1 MVSDATNPE
10 DETGEA
16 ALDADTSESEQIA
29 DVKPSKKK
37 AFIAIGAAV
46 VVALIVFGFIL
57 PQLVDW
63 KLVGEAIRSA
73 SGWDLALLVFLALI
87 RYWPAGWIYSI
98 VLPGLPVK
106 RGTEA
111 WVATTA
117 VASTLPGFDLVLRL
131 GMYNSWGFPIE
142 RATSGMFL
150 SGLVEMSTKISIA
163 IFAVTI
169 WALVAADLP
178 LLAVAAIA
186 AAVAIGVGVVI
197 AMILRREQ
205 TARKVGRI
213 VERIL
218 RWGFTKLGRQE
229 PTEVVDRVLAVR
241 LEARDVL
248 GKRWPMAFF
257 AAFIGQAI
265 TYSMLT
271 LSLRAVG
278 VNSDLLDW
286 SQILL
291 VQGLAIILTL
301 IPITPGSVGVSA
313 LIYIGFFNLLTDG
326 QATDEIAA
334 GVILYRLATWLLPIP
349 IGWILTLRW
358 QASSGQRLFGGG
370 TGGASAPP
378 ESEPAAS

>member
-150 SGLVEMSTKISIA
+150 SGLVEMSPKISIA
-163 IFAVTI
+163 LFAVTI

-178 LLAVAAIA
+178 LLAGAAIA

>member
-1 MVSDATNPE
+1 MVSPTTDPE

-16 ALDADTSESEQIA
+16 AVTTGSSESEQVTTA
-29 DVKPSKKK
+29 KPSKKK
-37 AFIAIGAAV
+37 AFIAIGAAL
-46 VVALIVFGFIL
+46 VVAIIVFGFIL

-73 SGWDLALLVFLALI
+73 SGWEIALLVFLALI

-131 GMYNSWGFPIE
+131 GMYSSWGFPIE
-142 RATSGMFL
+142 RATSGMLL
-150 SGLVEMSTKISIA
+150 SGLVEMSTKISLA
-163 IFAVTI
+163 IFAVTV
-169 WALVAADLP
+169 WALIAADLP
-178 LLAVAAIA
+178 LLAVGAIA
-186 AAVAIGVGVVI
+186 AAVAIGAGI
-197 AMILRREQ
+197 AISMVLRKEK
-205 TARKVGRI
+205 TARKLGGVVARF
-213 VERIL
+213 L

-229 PTEVVDRVLAVR
+229 PTDVVDRVLSVR

-248 GKRWPMAFF
+248 GKRWPGAFF
-257 AAFIGQAI
+257 AAFLGQAI

-271 LSLRAVG
+271 LSLRTVG

-301 IPITPGSVGVSA
+301 IPITPGSVGVAA

-326 QATDEIAA
+326 KIPDQIAA

-358 QASSGQRLFGGG
+358 QASSGQKLFGGSG
-370 TGGASAPP
+370 GGASTPP
-378 ESEPAAS
+378 ASEPAAS

>member
-1 MVSDATNPE
+1 MVSAATNPG
-10 DETGEA
+10 DESGEA
-16 ALDADTSESEQIA
+16 APDAGLSESEQVTN
-29 DVKPSKKK
+29 VKPSKKK

-46 VVALIVFGFIL
+46 VMAIIVFGFIL

-73 SGWDLALLVFLALI
+73 SGWDIALLLFLALI

-186 AAVAIGVGVVI
+186 AAVAIVVGVVI

-229 PTEVVDRVLAVR
+229 PIDIVDRVLAVR
-241 LEARDVL
+241 LEAREVL
-248 GKRWPMAFF
+248 GQRWPTAFF
-257 AAFIGQAI
+257 AAFMGQAI
-265 TYSMLT
+265 VYTMLT

-301 IPITPGSVGVSA
+301 IPITPGSVGVSE

-326 QATDEIAA
+326 QATDQIAA

-349 IGWILTLRW
+349 IGWILTFRW
-358 QASSGQRLFGGG
+358 QANSGQRLFGGSS
-370 TGGASAPP
+370 GGASAPP
-378 ESEPAAS
+378 ESEPAGS

>member
-1 MVSDATNPE
+1 
-10 DETGEA
+10 
-16 ALDADTSESEQIA
+16 
-29 DVKPSKKK
+29 
-37 AFIAIGAAV
+37 
-46 VVALIVFGFIL
+46 
-57 PQLVDW
+57 
-63 KLVGEAIRSA
+63 
-73 SGWDLALLVFLALI
+73 
-87 RYWPAGWIYSI
+87 
-98 VLPGLPVK
+98 
-106 RGTEA
+106 
-111 WVATTA
+111 
-117 VASTLPGFDLVLRL
+117 
-131 GMYNSWGFPIE
+131 
-142 RATSGMFL
+142 MFL

-163 IFAVTI
+163 IFAVTM
-169 WALVAADLP
+169 WALIAADLP

-186 AAVAIGVGVVI
+186 AAVAIGVGVVV
-197 AMILRREQ
+197 AMILRREE

-229 PTEVVDRVLAVR
+229 PAEIVDRVLAVR

-248 GKRWPMAFF
+248 GKRWPKAFL

-301 IPITPGSVGVSA
+301 IPITPGSVGVAA

-326 QATDEIAA
+326 QASDEIAA
-334 GVILYRLATWLLPIP
+334 GVILYRLASWLLPIP
-349 IGWILTLRW
+349 IGWILILRW
-358 QASSGQRLFGGG
+358 QASSGQRLFGGNRG
-370 TGGASAPP
+370 NASAPP

>member
-1 MVSDATNPE
+1 MSDATNPE
-10 DETGEA
+10 DPFNDA
-16 ALDADTSESEQIA
+16 AVGAGTPESEQLT
-29 DVKPSKKK
+29 DVKPSKKR

-46 VVALIVFGFIL
+46 VMAIIVFGVIL

-63 KLVGEAIRSA
+63 KLVGEALRTA
-73 SGWDLALLVFLALI
+73 SGWDIALLTFLALI

-117 VASTLPGFDLVLRL
+117 VASTVPGFDLVLRL
-131 GMYNSWGFPIE
+131 AMYSSWGFPIE

-150 SGLVEMSTKISIA
+150 SGLVEMSTKIVIA
-163 IFAVTI
+163 ISAVTI
-169 WALVAADLP
+169 WALIAADLP
-178 LLAVAAIA
+178 LLAVGAIA
-186 AAVAIGVGVVI
+186 AAVAITVGVVI
-197 AMILRREQ
+197 AMILRKEDS
-205 TARKVGRI
+205 ARKVGRI

-229 PTEVVDRVLAVR
+229 PADIVDRVLSVR

-265 TYSMLT
+265 VYAMLT

-278 VNSDLLDW
+278 VGSDLLDW

-313 LIYIGFFNLLTDG
+313 LIYIGFFNMLTDG
-326 QATDEIAA
+326 KAPDQIAA
-334 GVILYRLATWLLPIP
+334 GVVLYRLATWLLPIP

-358 QASSGQRLFGGG
+358 QSKSGQKLFA
-370 TGGASAPP
+370 GGASKTP
-378 ESEPAAS
+378 EADPDPS

>member
-1 MVSDATNPE
+1 MPKT
-10 DETGEA
+10 
-16 ALDADTSESEQIA
+16 
-29 DVKPSKKK
+29 
-37 AFIAIGAAV
+37 
-46 VVALIVFGFIL
+46 
-57 PQLVDW
+57 
-63 KLVGEAIRSA
+63 KLK
-73 SGWDLALLVFLALI
+73 W
-87 RYWPAGWIYSI
+87 
-98 VLPGLPVK
+98 
-106 RGTEA
+106 T
-111 WVATTA
+111 
-117 VASTLPGFDLVLRL
+117 
-131 GMYNSWGFPIE
+131 
-142 RATSGMFL
+142 FL
-150 SGLVEMSTKISIA
+150 SPPK
-163 IFAVTI
+163 
-169 WALVAADLP
+169 
-178 LLAVAAIA
+178 
-186 AAVAIGVGVVI
+186 
-197 AMILRREQ
+197 R
-205 TARKVGRI
+205 
-213 VERIL
+213 
-218 RWGFTKLGRQE
+218 
-229 PTEVVDRVLAVR
+229 
-241 LEARDVL
+241 
-248 GKRWPMAFF
+248 KRWPMAFF

>member
-334 GVILYRLATWLLPIP
+334 GVILYRLATWLLPIR

>member
-1 MVSDATNPE
+1 MVSDATNP
-10 DETGEA
+10 DDGSGEA
-16 ALDADTSESEQIA
+16 APDAEPSDIEQLT

-37 AFIAIGAAV
+37 TFIAIGAAV
-46 VVALIVFGFIL
+46 VMAIIVFGIIL

-73 SGWDLALLVFLALI
+73 SGWDIALLLFLALI

-117 VASTLPGFDLVLRL
+117 VASTLPGFDLVLRIA
-131 GMYNSWGFPIE
+131 MYNSWGFPIE

-150 SGLVEMSTKISIA
+150 SGLVEMSTKIVIA
-163 IFAVTI
+163 ITAVTI
-169 WALVAADLP
+169 WALIAADLP
-178 LLAVAAIA
+178 LLAVGAIA
-186 AAVAIGVGVVI
+186 AAVAVTVGVVI
-197 AMILRREQ
+197 SMILHREE
-205 TARKVGRI
+205 TARKVGRR

-229 PTEVVDRVLAVR
+229 PTDIVDRVLSVR

-265 TYSMLT
+265 VYSMLT

-278 VNSDLLDW
+278 VGSDLLDW

-313 LIYIGFFNLLTDG
+313 LIYIGFFNMLTDG
-326 QATDEIAA
+326 KAPDQIAA
-334 GVILYRLATWLLPIP
+334 GVVLYRLATWLLPIP

-358 QASSGQRLFGGG
+358 QAKSGQKLFGGE
-370 TGGASAPP
+370 GAPEPP
-378 ESEPAAS
+378 EADPVVS